1 MTTYDLKMK
10 KTIPSKEVLEQYIY
24 DYGID
29 KTAQIFH
36 ISTEELDK
44 KINWKPQYDQYSYNP
59 AIAKPL
65 SSQHKQIMAI
75 IAKHYPDLLKQC
87 ADNYKDVIYMSQTV
101 EDLLHKAII
110 KCLEIGLD
118 KCLRVSG
125 KHNDLESVKIQ
136 FNTARKYVQ
145 LQSYTMNK
153 KILPLEIATESG
165 EYIIPTEY
173 YNNAL
178 FKESEE
184 TA

>member
-44 KINWKPQYDQYSYNP
+44 KINWKPQYEQYSYNP

-75 IAKHYPDLLKQC
+75 IAKHYPDLLKQYTSY
-87 ADNYKDVIYMSQTV
+87 YKDTIYMSQNV

-110 KCLEIGLD
+110 KCLEIELD
-118 KCLRVSG
+118 KVTEDTVL
-125 KHNDLESVKIQ
+125 KLVKIQ
-136 FNTARKYVQ
+136 FYTAKKYAQ
-145 LQSYTMNK
+145 LQSYTMK
-153 KILPLEIATESG
+153 KKLFPLEIATEDG

-173 YNNAL
+173 YNNAI

>member
-44 KINWKPQYDQYSYNP
+44 KINWKPQYEQYSYNP

-110 KCLEIGLD
+110 KCLEMGLD
-118 KCLRVSG
+118 KVTEEAV
-125 KHNDLESVKIQ
+125 LELVKIQ
-136 FNTARKYVQ
+136 FYTARKYAQ
-145 LQSYTMNK
+145 LQSYTMKK
-153 KILPLEIATESG
+153 KIFPLEIATENG

-173 YNNAL
+173 YNNAIS
-178 FKESEE
+178 KESEE

>member
-36 ISTEELDK
+36 ISAEELDK
-44 KINWKPQYDQYSYNP
+44 KINWKPQYEQYSYNP

-65 SSQHKQIMAI
+65 SPQHKQIMAI

-87 ADNYKDVIYMSQTV
+87 TNYYKDTIYMSQNV

-110 KCLEIGLD
+110 KCLEIELD
-118 KCLRVSG
+118 KVTEEAVL
-125 KHNDLESVKIQ
+125 KLVKIQ
-136 FNTARKYVQ
+136 FNTAKKYAQ
-145 LQSYTMNK
+145 LQSYTMKK
-153 KILPLEIATESG
+153 KILPLEITTEDG
-165 EYIIPTEY
+165 KYIIPTEY
-173 YNNAL
+173 YNNAI

>member
-44 KINWKPQYDQYSYNP
+44 KINWKPQYEQYSYNP
-59 AIAKPL
+59 TIAKPL

-118 KCLRVSG
+118 KVTEEAVI
-125 KHNDLESVKIQ
+125 ESVKIQ

>member
-1 MTTYDLKMK
+1 MNTYDLKMK

-44 KINWKPQYDQYSYNP
+44 KINWKPQYEQYSYNP

-87 ADNYKDVIYMSQTV
+87 TNYYKDTIYMSQNV

-118 KCLRVSG
+118 KVTEDAVL
-125 KHNDLESVKIQ
+125 KLVKIQ
-136 FNTARKYVQ
+136 FYTARKYAQ
-145 LQSYTMNK
+145 LQSYMMKK
-153 KILPLEIATESG
+153 KIFPLEIATENG

-173 YNNAL
+173 YNNAIS
-178 FKESEE
+178 KESEE

>member
-1 MTTYDLKMK
+1 MNTYDLKMK

-44 KINWKPQYDQYSYNP
+44 KINWKPQYEQYSYNP

-65 SSQHKQIMAI
+65 SSQH
-75 IAKHYPDLLKQC
+75 LLKQC
-87 ADNYKDVIYMSQTV
+87 TNYYKDTIYMSQNV

-118 KCLRVSG
+118 KVTEDAVL
-125 KHNDLESVKIQ
+125 KLVKIQ
-136 FNTARKYVQ
+136 FYTARKYAQ
-145 LQSYTMNK
+145 LQSYTMKK
-153 KILPLEIATESG
+153 KIFPLEIATEDG

-173 YNNAL
+173 YNNAI

>member
-44 KINWKPQYDQYSYNP
+44 KINWKPQYEQYSYNP

-75 IAKHYPDLLKQC
+75 IVKHYPDLLKRYTSY
-87 ADNYKDVIYMSQTV
+87 YKDTIYMSQNV

-118 KCLRVSG
+118 KVTEDTVL
-125 KHNDLESVKIQ
+125 KLVKIQ
-136 FNTARKYVQ
+136 FYTAKKYAQ
-145 LQSYTMNK
+145 LQSYTMK
-153 KILPLEIATESG
+153 KKLFPLEIATEDG

-173 YNNAL
+173 YNNAI

>member
-44 KINWKPQYDQYSYNP
+44 KINWKPQYEQYSYNP

-65 SSQHKQIMAI
+65 SSQHK
-75 IAKHYPDLLKQC
+75 HYPDLLKQYTSY
-87 ADNYKDVIYMSQTV
+87 YKDTIYMSQNV

-118 KCLRVSG
+118 KVTEDTVL
-125 KHNDLESVKIQ
+125 KLVKIQ
-136 FNTARKYVQ
+136 FYTAKKYAQ
-145 LQSYTMNK
+145 LQSYTMK
-153 KILPLEIATESG
+153 KKLFPLEIATEDG

-173 YNNAL
+173 YNNAI

>member
-1 MTTYDLKMK
+1 MK

-44 KINWKPQYDQYSYNP
+44 KINWKP
-59 AIAKPL
+59 L

-87 ADNYKDVIYMSQTV
+87 TNYYKDTIYMSQNV

-118 KCLRVSG
+118 KVTEDAVL
-125 KHNDLESVKIQ
+125 KLVKIQ
-136 FNTARKYVQ
+136 FYTARKYAQ
-145 LQSYTMNK
+145 LQSYTMKK
-153 KILPLEIATESG
+153 KIFPLEIATEDG

-173 YNNAL
+173 YNNAI

>member
-1 MTTYDLKMK
+1 MNTYDLKMK

-44 KINWKPQYDQYSYNP
+44 KINWKPQYEQYSYNP

-87 ADNYKDVIYMSQTV
+87 TNYYKDTIYMSQNV
-101 EDLLHKAII
+101 EDLLHEDAIL
-110 KCLEIGLD
+110 KL
-118 KCLRVSG
+118 
-125 KHNDLESVKIQ
+125 VKIQ
-136 FNTARKYVQ
+136 FYTARKYAQ
-145 LQSYTMNK
+145 LQSYTMKK
-153 KILPLEIATESG
+153 KIFPLEIATEDG

-173 YNNAL
+173 YNNAI

>member
-101 EDLLHKAII
+101 EDFLQKAVIR
-110 KCLEIGLD
+110 CMEVGLEDVTEESVL
-118 KCLRVSG
+118 KLLRV
-125 KHNDLESVKIQ
+125 Q
-136 FNTARKYVQ
+136 FNTIRCYAKKS
-145 LQSYTMNK
+145 SYTMNSK
-153 KILPLEIATESG
+153 LAPLEVQNEEG
-165 EYIIPTEY
+165 EYIIPVELYAIPKETE
-173 YNNAL
+173 
-178 FKESEE
+178 
-184 TA
+184 

>member
-1 MTTYDLKMK
+1 MNTYDLKMK

-44 KINWKPQYDQYSYNP
+44 KINWKPQ
-59 AIAKPL
+59 
-65 SSQHKQIMAI
+65 IMAI
-75 IAKHYPDLLKQC
+75 IAKHYPDLLKQYTSY
-87 ADNYKDVIYMSQTV
+87 YKDTIYMSQNV

-118 KCLRVSG
+118 KVTEEAV
-125 KHNDLESVKIQ
+125 LELVKIQ
-136 FNTARKYVQ
+136 FYTARKYAQ
-145 LQSYTMNK
+145 LQSYTMKK
-153 KILPLEIATESG
+153 KIFPLEIATEGG

-173 YNNAL
+173 YNNAI

>member
-44 KINWKPQYDQYSYNP
+44 KINWKPQYDQYSYN
-59 AIAKPL
+59 
-65 SSQHKQIMAI
+65 
-75 IAKHYPDLLKQC
+75 HYPDLLKQC

-118 KCLRVSG
+118 KVTEEAVI
-125 KHNDLESVKIQ
+125 ESVKIQ

-153 KILPLEIATESG
+153 KILPQEIATESG

>member
-1 MTTYDLKMK
+1 MK

-87 ADNYKDVIYMSQTV
+87 ADNYKDVIYMSHTV
-101 EDLLHKAII
+101 EDLLDKAII

-118 KCLRVSG
+118 KVTEDTVL
-125 KHNDLESVKIQ
+125 KLVKIQ
-136 FNTARKYVQ
+136 FYTAKKYAQ
-145 LQSYTMNK
+145 LQSYTMK
-153 KILPLEIATESG
+153 KKLFPLEIATENG

-173 YNNAL
+173 YNNAIS
-178 FKESEE
+178 KESEE

>member
-1 MTTYDLKMK
+1 MNTYDLKMK

-44 KINWKPQYDQYSYNP
+44 KINWKPQYEQYSYNP

-75 IAKHYPDLLKQC
+75 IAKQC
-87 ADNYKDVIYMSQTV
+87 TNYYKDTIYMSQNV

-118 KCLRVSG
+118 KVTEDAVL
-125 KHNDLESVKIQ
+125 KLVKIQ
-136 FNTARKYVQ
+136 FYTARKYAQ
-145 LQSYTMNK
+145 LQSYTMKK
-153 KILPLEIATESG
+153 KIFPLEIATEDG

-173 YNNAL
+173 YNNAI